1 MSRSR
6 TAYWHRT
13 DRPSPGGPDGPHPR
27 RRGHR
32 RGARALPQISNS
44 VAADQR
50 IDAARLFDRF
60 YTADPS
66 RSARTSGLGLSIAHV
81 LVEQLGGEVTAHQD
95 AAGAPVTIT
104 VRIPH
109 APENADTAS

>member
-32 RGARALPQISNS
+32 RGARALLQVSNG

-50 IDAARLFDRF
+50 IDAARLFDRS
-60 YTADPS
+60 YTADSS

-81 LVEQLGGEVTAHQD
+81 LAEQLGVEATAHQD

-104 VRIPH
+104 VRVPH
-109 APENADTAS
+109 TAENAGAAS